1 MKTRRIFIRILLSI
15 ITILILANINIIV
28 QAYSFTHFIE
38 KGEKLSLQ
46 RTPSLL
52 ESINIVIFG
61 INIPKPKT
69 IKYPNITY
77 ETLYIPTGKEG
88 ALLEAWILQTKSHKK
103 GTVIAFHGYMD
114 EKSSML
120 DRAYNFL
127 DMGYDVLLVDFMGSG
142 GSYGLQSTIGVLEAS
157 NVKDT
162 YFYVSKELK
171 EKNIILIGF
180 SMGAAAITNAIYSY
194 GLSPQAII
202 LEATYG
208 RFEGTV
214 KKRLD
219 RLDIPN
225 WPISDIFTFWVGTI
239 NGFDG
244 FKANP
249 QEYVKEISSPILLM
263 CGGQDPNIPIEE
275 TEYIYSQLASKNK
288 KLKIFPLATHESY
301 LLKYPH
307 EWRKEI
313 INFIDSI

>member
-1 MKTRRIFIRILLSI
+1 M
-15 ITILILANINIIV
+15 
-28 QAYSFTHFIE
+28 E
-38 KGEKLSLQ
+38 KGEKLSLGQ
-46 RTPSLL
+46 APSFL
-52 ESINIVIFG
+52 ESINMVIFG

-69 IKYPNITY
+69 VKYPNIAY
-77 ETLYIPTGKEG
+77 ETLYIPTEKDG
-88 ALLEAWILQTKSHKK
+88 AFLEAWILRTKLLQK

-120 DRAYNFL
+120 DRAYIFL

-162 YFYVSKELK
+162 YFYVSEKLK
-171 EKNIILIGF
+171 ENNVILIGF

-194 GLSPQAII
+194 DLSPRVII

-208 RFEGTV
+208 SFEGTI
-214 KKRLD
+214 KKRLN
-219 RLDIPN
+219 RLDIPD
-225 WPISDIFTFWVGTI
+225 WPISNIFTFWVGAI
-239 NGFDG
+239 NRFDG

-249 QEYVKEISSPILLM
+249 QEYVKSISTPALLM

-288 KLKIFPLATHESY
+288 KLKIFPLAAHESY
-301 LLKYPH
+301 LLKYSDDWH
-307 EWRKEI
+307 REI
-313 INFIDSI
+313 VKFIDSI